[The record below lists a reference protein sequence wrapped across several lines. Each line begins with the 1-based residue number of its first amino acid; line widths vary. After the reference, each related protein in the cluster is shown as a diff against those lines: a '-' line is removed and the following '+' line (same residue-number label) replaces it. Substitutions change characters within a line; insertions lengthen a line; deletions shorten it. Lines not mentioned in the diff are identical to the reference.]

1 MKILTIRALKIWFFI
16 KIWLLLFVL
25 VGCAPGD
32 RIIFRPDVYISG
44 NFHHYRPFYGIYYP
58 LTTITVVNGTGH
70 ELSIIRD
77 GETIRGLISP
87 GQHFKLDIRVDY
99 DENRKISLVALAY
112 KNKRFAGSAERSFY
126 FYGRPYE
133 KRSETWIVRDWDIR
147 DP

>member
-16 KIWLLLFVL
+16 KIWLLLFIL

-32 RIIFRPDVYISG
+32 QLIFRPDVYISG
-44 NFHHYRPFYGIYYP
+44 NFHPYRPFYGTYYP
-58 LTTITVVNGTGH
+58 LTTITIVNGTGY

-77 GETIRGLISP
+77 GETIQGLISP

-99 DENRKISLVALAY
+99 NENRKISLVTLAY
-112 KNKRFAGSAERSFY
+112 KNKRFIGSAKRPFY

-133 KRSETWIVRDWDIR
+133 KRSEAWVVRNWDIR